1 MWLLAYGPAILG
13 VLFYRRWE
21 FWRWVVAMFAWQ
33 AAAAFLFASY
43 GTPDNPEGDGLII
56 RAIIQATNNGPEVAA
71 VGVVFLVAF
80 YVGVV
85 ILLNGM
91 RIAATAPRL
100 DQAETKAASRGR
112 KAVELVGLT
121 LLLAVMIYLSP
132 REAPPMPQL
141 SSDEGAVLDEIAA
154 TLNADLPKK
163 LDDVTTLAGVS
174 RSGATLIYDYKIAQP
189 RPTAE
194 AFAED
199 FRAVL
204 APEICKAQKR
214 TLANG
219 FSYRYRYVFSAN
231 PQPLDFLVD
240 RAECARH

>member
-13 VLFYRRWE
+13 VLFYRCWE

-33 AAAAFLFASY
+33 AGAAFLFASY
-43 GTPDNPEGDGLII
+43 GTPDHPEGDGLII
-56 RAIIQATNNGPEVAA
+56 RAIIRATNNGPEVAA
-71 VGVVFLVAF
+71 VGAVFLVAF
-80 YVGVV
+80 YVGVA

-91 RIAATAPRL
+91 RVAATVRRP
-100 DQAETKAASRGR
+100 DQAETKAATRGR
-112 KAVELVGLT
+112 KALELVALT

-132 REAPPMPQL
+132 RAAAATQL
-141 SSDEGAVLDEIAA
+141 SSEEGAMLDEITA

-163 LDDVTTLAGVS
+163 LDDVTTLVGVS
-174 RSGATLIYDYKIAQP
+174 RSEATLIYDYKIAQP

-194 AFAED
+194 AFAKD

-214 TLANG
+214 TLTNG
-219 FSYRYRYVFSAN
+219 FSYRYRYVFSSD
-231 PQPLDFLVD
+231 PRPLDLLVD
-240 RAECARH
+240 QHECARL